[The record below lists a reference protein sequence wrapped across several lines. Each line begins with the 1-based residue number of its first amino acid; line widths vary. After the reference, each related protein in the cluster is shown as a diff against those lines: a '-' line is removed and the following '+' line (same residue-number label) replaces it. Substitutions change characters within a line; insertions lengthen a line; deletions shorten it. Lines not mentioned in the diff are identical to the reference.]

1 MMTLLFPIALAPYL
15 KANRSRTA
23 LCSIFVLL
31 GGLLTAPPWAAAVAE
46 VHTAKEPFLEQTT
59 LFESGVG
66 GYSRYRIPG
75 IAITAKGTILVTCDA
90 RKDPSL
96 GDWSDIDLFLRRSTD
111 LGKTWEAPQKLAHRS
126 VHPGLKVKANA
137 ATVGRQL
144 GAPSQFPFNNQTLM
158 IERKSGDILFVYC
171 INYERCFMR
180 RTSDEGVTW
189 SQPEEITTALAELRK
204 LYPFKVL
211 GTGPNHGIQLRTGRL
226 VIPVWLS
233 TGGGEHGHRPSV
245 VSSIYSDDGGRSW
258 HGGEIVAQENDPL
271 INPNETVAVEL
282 ADGAVM
288 FSMRSES
295 LQHRRGIAYSPDGV
309 TQWTRP
315 EFVNDLVDPVCM
327 AGLDRL
333 SSASATS
340 RSRLIYSYCDN
351 GTEPDP
357 KSRSRFFIRKKL
369 TVRLSYDEGRTWP
382 VSRILEP
389 GLAGYSDITSAPDGT
404 MFCFYEQGSA
414 TANGTKALILAHF
427 NLEWLSQGRDSLK

>member
-1 MMTLLFPIALAPYL
+1 MNISTQPKKIGAHLALLVA
-15 KANRSRTA
+15 
-23 LCSIFVLL
+23 
-31 GGLLTAPPWAAAVAE
+31 GLLSASMTSAAPESPAIAQPLL
-46 VHTAKEPFLEQTT
+46 TQTT
-59 LFESGVG
+59 LFESGVD
-66 GYSRYRIPG
+66 GYARYRIPG

-96 GDWSDIDLFLRRSTD
+96 GDWSDIDLFLRRSPD
-111 LGKTWEAPQKLAHRS
+111 LGKTWEAPQKLAHRG
-126 VHPGLKVKANA
+126 VHPGLKVQANA
-137 ATVGRQL
+137 ATVGRNL
-144 GAPSQFPFNNQTLM
+144 GAPDQFPFNNQTLV

-245 VSSIYSDDGGRSW
+245 VSSIYSDNGGRSW

-295 LQHRRGIAYSPDGV
+295 PSTAGALPTVLMASRNGRG
-309 TQWTRP
+309 R
-315 EFVNDLVDPVCM
+315 N
-327 AGLDRL
+327 
-333 SSASATS
+333 SSTTSSIPSA
-340 RSRLIYSYCDN
+340 
-351 GTEPDP
+351 
-357 KSRSRFFIRKKL
+357 
-369 TVRLSYDEGRTWP
+369 WP
-382 VSRILEP
+382 VSTASPLHPRP
-389 GLAGYSDITSAPDGT
+389 AGA
-404 MFCFYEQGSA
+404 A
-414 TANGTKALILAHF
+414 
-427 NLEWLSQGRDSLK
+427 